1 MLVRHYMSRN
11 VVTIDADD
19 SMQHAISLMK
29 EHNIR
34 MLPVMKNGE
43 LVGIV
48 SDGDLKRASASD
60 ATTLDVHEILYL
72 ISKIKIK
79 DIMTKSPITVHP
91 DCTTEETAQILME
104 KKISGVPV
112 LDSADEI
119 VGIITKEDLFKLLIS
134 MSGLGK
140 QGVQFAFIVEDRSG
154 SIKELTDVIR
164 NHNGRIASILSSYER
179 APVGHRIV
187 YIRTYD
193 IPPNILP
200 LLKEEMK
207 EKATIIY
214 VVDHRTNKREIYGD
228 IPE

>member
-1 MLVRHYMSRN
+1 MLVKHYMSKN
-11 VVTIDADD
+11 VVTIDVDD

-29 EHNIR
+29 EHGVS
-34 MLPVMKNGE
+34 MLPVLKKGE

-79 DIMTKSPITVHP
+79 DIMTKTPITVHP

-104 KKISGVPV
+104 RKISGVPV
-112 LDSADEI
+112 VDSADNI
-119 VGIITKEDLFKLLIS
+119 VGIITREDLFKVLIS

-140 QGVQFAFIVEDRSG
+140 QGIQFAFVVEDRSG

-164 NHNGRIASILSSYER
+164 NHEGRIASILSSYER
-179 APVGHRIV
+179 APAGHRIV
-187 YIRTYD
+187 YIRTYE
-193 IPPNILP
+193 IPREVLP
-200 LLKEEMK
+200 LLKEELK
-207 EKATIIY
+207 EKATLIY

-228 IPE
+228 ILE

>member
-1 MLVRHYMSRN
+1 MLVKHYMSRN

-29 EHNIR
+29 EHNIS
-34 MLPVMKNGE
+34 MLPVLKKGE

-79 DIMTKSPITVHP
+79 DIMTKTPVTVHP
-91 DCTTEETAQILME
+91 DCTTEETAQILVE

-112 LDSADEI
+112 VDSADNI
-119 VGIITKEDLFKLLIS
+119 VGIITRDDLFNLLIS

-140 QGVQFAFIVEDRSG
+140 QGIQFAFIVEDRSG

-164 NHNGRIASILSSYER
+164 KHDGRIASILSSYER

-193 IPPNILP
+193 IPSNILP
-200 LLKEEMK
+200 LLKEEMR
-207 EKATIIY
+207 EKATLLY
-214 VVDHRTNKREIYGD
+214 VVDHRTNRREIYGD
-228 IPE
+228 LPE

>member
-1 MLVRHYMSRN
+1 MLVKHYMSRN

-29 EHNIR
+29 EHNIS
-34 MLPVMKNGE
+34 MLPVLKKGE

-79 DIMTKSPITVHP
+79 DIMTKTPVTVHP
-91 DCTTEETAQILME
+91 DCTTEETAQILVE

-112 LDSADEI
+112 VDSADNI
-119 VGIITKEDLFKLLIS
+119 VGIITRDDLFNLLIS

-140 QGVQFAFIVEDRSG
+140 QGIQFAFIVEDRSG

-164 NHNGRIASILSSYER
+164 KHDGRIASILSSYER

-193 IPPNILP
+193 IPSNTLP
-200 LLKEEMK
+200 LLKEEMR
-207 EKATIIY
+207 EKATLLY
-214 VVDHRTNKREIYGD
+214 VVDHRTNRREIYGD
-228 IPE
+228 LPE